1 LKQLPELPPATQ
13 RELVAVVH
21 TIDPDSSTVVALV
34 RTLDEKVVKLL
45 LLAARSWPNDEAHPL
60 FVSALQSSNAAVRQA
75 ALEALDERTAFRLGA
90 AVRQRLHDPVLPVR
104 SEALR
109 WVFRLEDEGAVGD
122 LAKLLERGSVLP
134 PERRAVWRALSH
146 LKSEAAVV
154 VLLGVFDTARELE
167 QVAELALLLVR
178 TRSPR
183 AVDQVRRSLTRSAAQ
198 PRVKRVL
205 EEALREV

>member
-1 LKQLPELPPATQ
+1 
-13 RELVAVVH
+13 
-21 TIDPDSSTVVALV
+21 
-34 RTLDEKVVKLL
+34 
-45 LLAARSWPNDEAHPL
+45 
-60 FVSALQSSNAAVRQA
+60 
-75 ALEALDERTAFRLGA
+75 
-90 AVRQRLHDPVLPVR
+90 
-104 SEALR
+104 
-109 WVFRLEDEGAVGD
+109 
-122 LAKLLERGSVLP
+122 
-134 PERRAVWRALSH
+134 
-146 LKSEAAVV
+146 